1 VVPDEVLARQAGLGD
16 RKAFTQLV
24 ARHGPSL
31 YRYTFRLLRHHADA
45 EDCVQDVVLSAWQG
59 LPDFRG
65 DSSVR
70 TWLFVL
76 ARHEAQKHLRRNR
89 PFFPA
94 SGSRPV
100 LDLDE
105 VTQELRDL
113 HTDTAVDAVEAA
125 LLTALDAVLLL
136 LPERQRSVW
145 ILREFEGLSYAEIA
159 TVVGITPAA
168 VQGLLHRARTAVA
181 TTMHEWR

>member
-1 VVPDEVLARQAGLGD
+1 VPDEVLARQAALGE
-16 RKAFTQLV
+16 KSAFAQLV

-31 YRYTFRLLRHHADA
+31 YRYLFRLLRHHGDA
-45 EDCVQDVVLSAWQG
+45 EDCVQEVVLSAWQG
-59 LPDFRG
+59 LPAFRG

-76 ARHEAQKHLRRNR
+76 ARHEAQKYLRRNK
-89 PFFPA
+89 PSFPA

-100 LDLDE
+100 LGLDE

-113 HTDTAVDAVEAA
+113 HADTAVDAVETA
-125 LLTALDAVLLL
+125 LLAALDAVLLL

-159 TVVGITPAA
+159 TVVGSTPTA
-168 VQGLLHRARTAVA
+168 VHGLLQRARAAVA
-181 TTMHEWR
+181 TALHEWR